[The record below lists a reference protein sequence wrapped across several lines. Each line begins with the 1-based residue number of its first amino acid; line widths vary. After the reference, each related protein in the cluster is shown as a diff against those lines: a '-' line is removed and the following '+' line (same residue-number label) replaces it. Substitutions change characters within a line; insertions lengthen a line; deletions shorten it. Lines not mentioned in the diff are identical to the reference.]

1 MTFDFSI
8 TKQISVKCSN
18 RDCSHV
24 YKIENRREPVIND
37 PGFVVMKCPE
47 CHSETRVK
55 VWNYDYFKKKK
66 GVVGVYEYGEGKKH
80 PDLSLVALGEFIE
93 EETIEKETSQIDLI
107 LKISFWELMGHK
119 KPDEAFNDKT
129 KEIIDKKLDRA
140 LQASLC
146 GKVFMNGVNRVIVK
160 VSKRKNATKDYF
172 LYAKQLHSDVSYDTR
187 GMVPIHKGNLSL
199 TKQID
204 GLYTRDECFS
214 ILDYCLKKWTMIANQ
229 VVIAVPFIGF
239 HYNNKRCKNQVLYFW
254 SFLNNVL
261 DMQKTL
267 LITRRSEF
275 NKLKVYLNEQKEDK
289 TYDFMKYWGKLN
301 QLLDAATSAE
311 SKRNRSTKRKI
322 EKEQQVFYT
331 NNFHSKF
338 YAGVYEDRIE
348 MLVGSYNV
356 HEGNVFE
363 NLFFK
368 VYTLE
373 EFRTKYLNKILP
385 GVKLIK
391 GNDDIVRTLFFEVKG
406 SEVSCSIKDLKDVI
420 EG

>member
-1 MTFDFSI
+1 MTFDFST
-8 TKQISVKCSN
+8 TKQINVKCSN
-18 RDCSHV
+18 PGCSHV
-24 YKIENRREPVIND
+24 YKIKDRREPVIND
-37 PGFVVMKCPE
+37 PGFLVMQCPD
-47 CHSETRVK
+47 CHCYTRAK
-55 VWNYDYFKKKK
+55 VWNVDYFKENKD
-66 GVVGVYEYGEGKKH
+66 VVRVYEFGEDKKC
-80 PDLSLVALGEFIE
+80 PDLSSVTLGEYLE
-93 EETIEKETSQIDLI
+93 EETIEKDISKIDLI
-107 LKISFWELMGHK
+107 PKISFWEIMGQK
-119 KPDEAFNDKT
+119 KPKEVFDDEL
-129 KEIIDKKLDRA
+129 KEVIDNKLYCA
-140 LQASLC
+140 LQASL
-146 GKVFMNGVNRVIVK
+146 GRKAFMDGVNRAFVK
-160 VSKRKNATKDYF
+160 VPRRKNATKDYF
-172 LYAKQLHSDVSYDTR
+172 LYAKQLLSDVSYDTR
-187 GMVPIHKGNLSL
+187 GMIPIHKGNLSL

-267 LITRRSEF
+267 LITRKSEF
-275 NKLKVYLNEQKEDK
+275 NKLKVYLNEQKEGK

-301 QLLDAATSAE
+301 QLLDAATSVE
-311 SKRNRSTKRKI
+311 SKKSRSNKRKI

-331 NNFHSKF
+331 DNFHSKF
-338 YAGVYEDRIE
+338 YAGIYEDRIE
-348 MLVGSYNV
+348 VLVGSYNV
-356 HEGNVFE
+356 HKGNVFE

-368 VYTLE
+368 EYSLE

-391 GNDDIVRTLFFEVKG
+391 GNADVIRALLFEVKG
-406 SEVSCSIKDLKDVI
+406 SEVSCDIKDLKDVI

>member
-1 MTFDFSI
+1 MTFDFST
-8 TKQISVKCSN
+8 TKLIIVKCSN

-47 CHSETRVK
+47 CHCNTRVK

-66 GVVGVYEYGEGKKH
+66 GVVGVYECGEGKNH
-80 PDLSLVALGEFIE
+80 PELSSVTLGEIIE
-93 EETIEKETSQIDLI
+93 EETMEKKTSQIDLT
-107 LKISFWELMGHK
+107 LKISFWELMGYK
-119 KPDEAFNDKT
+119 KLGEAFNDEA
-129 KEIIDKKLDRA
+129 KEVIDKKLDCA
-140 LQASLC
+140 LQASLSE
-146 GKVFMNGVNRVIVK
+146 KVFMDGVNRAIVK
-160 VSKRKNATKDYF
+160 IPKRKNATKDFF
-172 LYAKQLHSDVSYDTR
+172 LYAKQLLSVVSYDTR
-187 GMVPIHKGNLSL
+187 GMIPIHKGNLSL

-214 ILDYCLKKWTMIANQ
+214 ILDYCLRRWTMIANQ
-229 VVIAVPFIGF
+229 VVITVPFIGF

-267 LITRRSEF
+267 LITRKSEF
-275 NKLKVYLNEQKEDK
+275 NKLKVYLNEQKEGK

-301 QLLDAATSAE
+301 QLLDAATSVG
-311 SKRNRSTKRKI
+311 SKKIRSNKRKI

-348 MLVGSYNV
+348 VLVGSYNV

-368 VYTLE
+368 EYSLE

-391 GNDDIVRTLFFEVKG
+391 GNTDVVRTLFFEVKG
-406 SEVSCSIKDLKDVI
+406 SEVSCDIKDLKDVI
-420 EG
+420 KG